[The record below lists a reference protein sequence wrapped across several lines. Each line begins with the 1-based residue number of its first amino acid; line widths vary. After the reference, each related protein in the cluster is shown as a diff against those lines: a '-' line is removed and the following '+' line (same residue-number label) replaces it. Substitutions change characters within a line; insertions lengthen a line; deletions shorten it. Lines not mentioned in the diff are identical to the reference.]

1 MAEAKRRIDM
11 SRYFIIS
18 GLENGLPITPYVT
31 ESDTLPYEI
40 CNPPYG
46 DISLSYEEIS
56 SKKYHELLEEGE

>member
-1 MAEAKRRIDM
+1 M

-46 DISLSYEEIS
+46 DISLEYEEIS
-56 SKKYHELLEEGE
+56 RKRYEELLNE

>member
-1 MAEAKRRIDM
+1 M

-18 GLENGLPITPYVT
+18 GLENGLPIKPYVA

-46 DISLSYEEIS
+46 DISLDYEEIGR
-56 SKKYHELLEEGE
+56 KKYEELLAQENGGE

>member
-1 MAEAKRRIDM
+1 M

-18 GLENGLPITPYVT
+18 GLKNGSPIEPYVT

-46 DISLSYEEIS
+46 DISLDYREIS
-56 SKKYHELLEEGE
+56 KKEYKELLAEEEQ